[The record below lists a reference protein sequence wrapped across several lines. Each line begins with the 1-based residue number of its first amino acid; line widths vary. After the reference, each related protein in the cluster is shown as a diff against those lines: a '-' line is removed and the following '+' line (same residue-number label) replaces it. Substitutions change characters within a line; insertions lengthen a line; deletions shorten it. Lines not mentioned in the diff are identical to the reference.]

1 MSGRGR
7 DKGDF
12 EALLSLRD
20 LQESRPAPPS
30 LGAAQRSYEAHTQCR
45 SYNPFLLPVDPSYAV
60 HNARLAPKDGLAK
73 GRQAARSPSGFQPPD
88 SQASGKG

>member
-12 EALLSLRD
+12 EALLPRSD
-20 LQESRPAPPS
+20 LQESRPAPLS
-30 LGAAQRSYEAHTQCR
+30 LGAAQRSYEAHTQRR
-45 SYNPFLLPVDPSYAV
+45 SCNPLLLPVEPSYAV
-60 HNARLAPKDGLAK
+60 HNAGLAPKDGLAK